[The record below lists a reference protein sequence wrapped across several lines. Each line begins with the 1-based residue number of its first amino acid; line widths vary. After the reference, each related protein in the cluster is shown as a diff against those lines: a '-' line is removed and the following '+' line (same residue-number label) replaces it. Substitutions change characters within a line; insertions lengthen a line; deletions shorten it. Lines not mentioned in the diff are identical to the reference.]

1 MAEQALFP
9 SLSEDGW
16 VTSPEKTA
24 DYLLSHFIV
33 ADASQSYVFSGNVS
47 SLPKILQETQ
57 GDIMQTCIA
66 VRQSLNDYFSRY
78 FNNVVTEV
86 SEIPNT
92 QNPAKQQI
100 GIYVKYTDTSGVEHV
115 LGKELRMANS
125 IVESVIAI
133 NNG

>member
-33 ADASQSYVFSGNVS
+33 ADASQSYLFSGNVS

-57 GDIMQTCIA
+57 GDIRQTCNE
-66 VRQSLNDYFSRY
+66 VRQSLNEYFLRY

-86 SEIPNT
+86 NEIPNLL
-92 QNPAKQQI
+92 NPAKQQI
-100 GIYVKYTDTSGVEHV
+100 GIYLKYTDSNGVEHV
-115 LGKELRMANS
+115 LGKQLRMANS
-125 IVESVIAI
+125 IVESVINI